1 MHFYN
6 IIETLSRQHHIVL
19 FIDMDGVIAAYDFGR
34 KFDFDKKRP
43 LLHHLDVLEKI
54 SHLEQVELYIL
65 SISPK
70 EEQIEEKQRWLD
82 QYASFFPKDHRI
94 ILAKPQ
100 YPGLSSKEIKA
111 EFLKQFQAPD
121 KVAFIDDDNAVLKYI
136 HHLLPHVL
144 LYQDSELV
152 D

>member
-19 FIDMDGVIAAYDFGR
+19 FVDMDGVIAAYDFGR

-82 QYASFFPKDHRI
+82 QYAPFFPQEHRT
-94 ILAKPQ
+94 ILASTN
-100 YPGLSSKEIKA
+100 YPELSSKEIKA
-111 EFLKQFQAPD
+111 HFLKQVQTED
-121 KVAFIDDDNAVLKYI
+121 QIVMIDDDNAVLKYI
-136 HHLLPHVL
+136 HHVLPHVL

>member
-6 IIETLSRQHHIVL
+6 MIETISKTQHITL
-19 FIDMDGVIAAYDFGR
+19 FVDMDGVIASYDFG
-34 KFDFDKKRP
+34 KKYDFDKKRP
-43 LLHHLDVLEKI
+43 LLHHIDVLEKI

-82 QYASFFPKDHRI
+82 QYAPFFKHENRI

-121 KVAFIDDDNAVLKYI
+121 KVVLIDDDNAVLKYI
-136 HHLLPHVL
+136 HHILPHVV

>member
-6 IIETLSRQHHIVL
+6 MIENLSKTQPITLFV
-19 FIDMDGVIAAYDFGR
+19 DMDGVIASYDFG
-34 KFDFDKKRP
+34 KKYDFDKKRP
-43 LLHHLDVLEKI
+43 LFHHIEVLEKI
-54 SHLEQVELYIL
+54 SHLEHVELYIL

-70 EEQIEEKQRWLD
+70 EEHIKEKQRWLD